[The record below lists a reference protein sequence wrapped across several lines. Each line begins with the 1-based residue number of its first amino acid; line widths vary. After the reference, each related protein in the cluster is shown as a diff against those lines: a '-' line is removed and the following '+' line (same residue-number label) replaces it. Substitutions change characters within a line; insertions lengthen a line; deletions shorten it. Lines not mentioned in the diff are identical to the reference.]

1 MELDTP
7 TSTAASTSAKSVIAE
22 PEIPFSWD
30 LAERIE
36 LKG

>member
-7 TSTAASTSAKSVIAE
+7 AIKAGQAAAQKAAE